1 MASLVLTAVADDKA
15 GLVDQLTHLLAAER
29 ANVADSRMIH
39 LAGRFA
45 IVMLVQIADDRME
58 ALKQQLPTAAAKI
71 GLTLTVNDANPVRS
85 AQFLGAG
92 VPYRIRT
99 YAMDQVGLVHRI
111 THVLASHQINIE
123 DLSTRL
129 EHGPHTGTPLFSMD
143 MIVTIPPQVPLKQIR
158 SELEHLCAE
167 LNCDLDID
175 RA

>member
-1 MASLVLTAVADDKA
+1 MASLVLTAVADDRA
-15 GLVDQLTHLLAAER
+15 GLVDQLTQLLADQR

-45 IVMLVQIADDRME
+45 IVMLIQIADDH
-58 ALKQQLPTAAAKI
+58 ADVLKQNLPPAAAKL
-71 GLTLTVNDANPVRS
+71 GLTLTVNDAHAAGSSLLP
-85 AQFLGAG
+85 GAG

-158 SELEHLCAE
+158 TELEQLCAE

-175 RA
+175 RT

>member
-1 MASLVLTAVADDKA
+1 MASLVLTAVADDRA
-15 GLVDQLTHLLAAER
+15 GLVDQLTQLLADQR

-45 IVMLVQIADDRME
+45 IVMLIQIADDHAD
-58 ALKQQLPTAAAKI
+58 ALKQNLPPAAAKL
-71 GLTLTVNDANPVRS
+71 GLSLTLSDADKTS
-85 AQFLGAG
+85 GGGAG

-158 SELEHLCAE
+158 NELEQLCAE

-175 RA
+175 RT